1 MQTKTT
7 TNKEGKKGKMPQN
20 IFVIS
25 QETDDIR
32 NEETKSKLGTSC
44 NPISTAFV
52 SLCSCE
58 AEQNVRQ

>member
-1 MQTKTT
+1 
-7 TNKEGKKGKMPQN
+7 MPQN

-58 AEQNVRQ
+58 AEQNVRQW